1 MYPSLGFLK
10 QKNCVPFS
18 IDVECETIIDD
29 ESKNIKIHSDANVII
44 TTKRMKIVDF
54 T

>member
-29 ESKNIKIHSDANVII
+29 ESKNIKVHNLMQMLSYNKNNG
-44 TTKRMKIVDF
+44 TSGF
-54 T
+54 H